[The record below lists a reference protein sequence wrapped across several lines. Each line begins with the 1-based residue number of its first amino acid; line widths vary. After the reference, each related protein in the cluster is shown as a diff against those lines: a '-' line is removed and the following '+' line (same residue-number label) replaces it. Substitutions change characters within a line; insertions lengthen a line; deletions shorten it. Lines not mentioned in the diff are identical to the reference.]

1 MLATN
6 DQQPDMFGDDFNSL
20 FDMLVSS
27 MNLAGKMKEV
37 LDENGIEFNV
47 TEFLKS
53 IGSDC
58 GDITSADMEEDG
70 DDEIMPRRK
79 K

>member
-6 DQQPDMFGDDFNSL
+6 DTQADMFGDDFNSL
-20 FDMLVSS
+20 FDILVSS
-27 MNLAGKMKEV
+27 MNLSGRMKEV

-47 TEFLKS
+47 TEFLQS
-53 IGSDC
+53 INSEC
-58 GDITSADMEEDG
+58 TEKQ
-70 DDEIMPRRK
+70 DDEDSDEDDFKPKRK